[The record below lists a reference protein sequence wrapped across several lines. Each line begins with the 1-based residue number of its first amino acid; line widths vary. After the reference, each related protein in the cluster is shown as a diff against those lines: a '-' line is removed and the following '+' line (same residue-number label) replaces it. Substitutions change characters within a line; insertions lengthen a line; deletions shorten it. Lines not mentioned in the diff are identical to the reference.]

1 MREFLFLLLAAA
13 VIGGGG
19 WALLERLKA
28 QDALIKDLRA
38 RVETGDRLAQ
48 SEDRATTE
56 VIERQTVILR
66 ERDRAK
72 DEITQAVGS
81 SAVVPAPVWSA
92 ARIAIERMRQQ
103 AHPGPADRNAGLA
116 S

>member
-1 MREFLFLLLAAA
+1 MQ
-13 VIGGGG
+13 
-19 WALLERLKA
+19 A

-38 RVETGDRLAQ
+38 RVETSDRLAQ
-48 SEDRATTE
+48 SEDRATSQ

-72 DEITQAVGS
+72 DEITQAMGS
-81 SAVVPAPVWSA
+81 GAVVPAPVWSA
-92 ARIAIERMRQQ
+92 ARLAIERMREQT
-103 AHPGPADRNAGLA
+103 HPGPADRNAGLA